1 MATRKLYE
9 ELRKKVPG
17 LARVRQMFFGNN
29 YAPGTVLE
37 VPRLGLSRDILLEVE
52 PVAIVPSWA

>member
-1 MATRKLYE
+1 
-9 ELRKKVPG
+9 
-17 LARVRQMFFGNN
+17 
-29 YAPGTVLE
+29 